1 MSHDQNRCL
10 NCFSGQTVSP
20 RSTPYSNNKKHKTLT
35 GAYNPM
41 NLLRNFPI
49 SKRLWLIPLVAVVM
63 LFVLGLLMIQQV
75 RSDLYKGK
83 QVMTQ
88 NIVET
93 ARGVLTYY
101 QQLEA
106 NGSMTTAEAQKA
118 AMDQVRL
125 IRYGQN
131 DYFWINDM
139 QPVMV
144 MHPMKPELEGQNLSK
159 VKDPN
164 GKELFNE
171 MVKIA
176 QLKGAGLVDYQWAKP
191 GEKDPVP
198 KISYV
203 ELFKPWGWIIGSG
216 IYVDDVEAEF
226 QNYLVRFSIIGLAI
240 AALMAVLVAILIRS
254 ITQPLRHS
262 MQAMANIASGEAD
275 LTRNL
280 DVSGNDE
287 LTTLSRDFN
296 TFTAKLRS
304 VIGQLFETSGALETS
319 SNALGGLAG
328 QAHKQSQQQSQQME
342 LVATAVNEVTYAV
355 QEVAKNAEQAS
366 NEVGDAEKQAGL
378 GQRNIEAS
386 LQQIDQLST
395 TINEAVGVIQSL
407 ADETTKIGSVLEVIG
422 SIADQT
428 NLLALN
434 AAIEAAR
441 AGEQGRGFAVVA
453 DEVRLLAQRTQTS
466 TAEIH
471 TMIERLQKNSGAAVT
486 VIMESSRASQATVE
500 QASQAGASLG
510 QIAQALRNLSG
521 LNASIASA
529 TLQQTHV
536 VEDINQNVTQAAGL
550 AQQSTQA
557 AEQSSAA
564 GERLGE
570 LAEQLN
576 RLLRQFKV

>member
-1 MSHDQNRCL
+1 MD
-10 NCFSGQTVSP
+10 
-20 RSTPYSNNKKHKTLT
+20 
-35 GAYNPM
+35 
-41 NLLRNFPI
+41 LLRNFPI

-75 RSDLYKGK
+75 RTDLYKGK

-139 QPVMV
+139 QPTMV

-171 MVKIA
+171 MVKVA

-240 AALMAVLVAILIRS
+240 ATLMAVLVAILIRS

-296 TFTAKLRS
+296 TFTDKLRS

-342 LVATAVNEVTYAV
+342 LVATAVNEVNYAV

-366 NEVGDAEKQAGL
+366 SEVGDAEKQAGL

-536 VEDINQNVTQAAGL
+536 VEDIKQNVTQAAGV

-564 GERLGE
+564 GDRLGE

>member
-1 MSHDQNRCL
+1 
-10 NCFSGQTVSP
+10 
-20 RSTPYSNNKKHKTLT
+20 
-35 GAYNPM
+35 M
-41 NLLRNFPI
+41 NMLRNFPI
-49 SKRLWLIPLVAVVM
+49 SKRLWLIPLVAVAM
-63 LFVLGLLMIQQV
+63 LFILGLLMIQQV
-75 RSDLYKGK
+75 RTDLYKGK

-93 ARGVLTYY
+93 SLGILTHY

-106 NGSMTTAEAQKA
+106 SGAMTTAAAQKA
-118 AMDQVRL
+118 AMEQVKVL
-125 IRYGQN
+125 RYGKN

-139 QPVMV
+139 GPTML
-144 MHPMKPELEGQNLSK
+144 MHPMRPELDGQDLSK
-159 VKDPN
+159 SKDPN

-171 MVKIA
+171 MVKVA
-176 QLKGAGLVDYQWAKP
+176 RLQGAGLVDYEWAKP

-226 QNYLVRFSIIGLAI
+226 KGYLVRFSLIGLAI
-240 AALMAVLVAILIRS
+240 AVLMAAMVAILIRS
-254 ITQPLRHS
+254 ITQPLQHS

-275 LTRNL
+275 LTREL

-287 LTTLSRDFN
+287 LTALGRDFN
-296 TFTAKLRS
+296 AFSRKLRKL
-304 VIGQLFETSGALETS
+304 IGQLSETASSLDQSSDTLERLSEQTH
-319 SNALGGLAG
+319 
-328 QAHKQSQQQSQQME
+328 QQSQQQLQQME

-355 QEVAKNAEQAS
+355 QEVAKNAEHAS
-366 NEVGDAEKQAGL
+366 NEVGEADKQAGL
-378 GQRNIEAS
+378 GQQNIEAS
-386 LQQIDQLST
+386 LQQIDQLSS
-395 TINEAVGVIQSL
+395 TISQAVDVIQSL

-453 DEVRLLAQRTQTS
+453 DEVRLLAQRTQQS

-471 TMIERLQKNSGAAVT
+471 TMIERLQKNSGAAVN
-486 VIMESSRASQATVE
+486 VIMESNRATQATVE
-500 QASQAGASLG
+500 QASQAGESLG

-550 AQQSTQA
+550 AQESTNA
-557 AEQSSAA
+557 AQQSSAA
-564 GERLGE
+564 GKQLGE

>member
-1 MSHDQNRCL
+1 
-10 NCFSGQTVSP
+10 
-20 RSTPYSNNKKHKTLT
+20 
-35 GAYNPM
+35 M

-49 SKRLWLIPLVAVVM
+49 SKRLWLIPMVAVTM

-75 RSDLYKGK
+75 RTDLYKGK

-93 ARGVLTYY
+93 AAGVLDYY
-101 QQLEA
+101 QQLETS
-106 NGSMTTAEAQKA
+106 GSLSTAEAQKA
-118 AMDQVRL
+118 AMDQIRL
-125 IRYGQN
+125 LRYGQN

-139 QPVMV
+139 NPTML
-144 MHPMKPELEGQNLSK
+144 MHPMKPELEGQDLSK
-159 VKDPN
+159 TKDPN

-171 MVKIA
+171 MVRVA
-176 QLKGAGLVDYQWAKP
+176 RLQGAGLVDYQWAKP
-191 GEKDPVP
+191 GEKNPVP

-226 QNYLVRFSIIGLAI
+226 QSYVVRFSGIGLAI
-240 AALMAVLVAILIRS
+240 ASLMAMLVAILIRS
-254 ITQPLRHS
+254 ITRPLRHS

-296 TFTAKLRS
+296 TFIQKLRT
-304 VIGQLFETSGALETS
+304 VIAQLFETSGSLERS
-319 SNALGGLAG
+319 STALGGLAG
-328 QAHKQSQQQSQQME
+328 QAHQQSQQQSQQME

-355 QEVAKNAEQAS
+355 QEVAKNAEHAS

-378 GQRNIEAS
+378 GQHNIEAS

-407 ADETTKIGSVLEVIG
+407 AEETTKIGSVLEVIG

-486 VIMESSRASQATVE
+486 VIMESSRASQATIE
-500 QASQAGASLG
+500 QASQAGDSLA
-510 QIAQALRNLSG
+510 QIAQALRNLSA

-536 VEDINQNVTQAAGL
+536 VEDINQNVTQAAGF
-550 AQQSTQA
+550 AQESTLA
-557 AEQSSAA
+557 AEQSSVA
-564 GERLGE
+564 GKQLGE

-576 RLLRQFKV
+576 RLLKQFKV

>member
-1 MSHDQNRCL
+1 MNML
-10 NCFSGQTVSP
+10 
-20 RSTPYSNNKKHKTLT
+20 RS
-35 GAYNPM
+35 
-41 NLLRNFPI
+41 FPI
-49 SKRLWLIPLVAVVM
+49 SKRLWLIPLVAVAM
-63 LFVLGLLMIQQV
+63 LFLLGMLMMQQV
-75 RSDLYKGK
+75 RSDLYKAK
-83 QVMTQ
+83 QLMTQ

-93 ARGVLTYY
+93 SLGILSHY

-106 NGSMTTAEAQKA
+106 SGAMSKADAQKA
-118 AMDQVRL
+118 AMEQVKVL
-125 IRYGQN
+125 RYGED

-139 QPVMV
+139 GPTML
-144 MHPMKPELEGQNLSK
+144 MHPMRPELDGQDLSK
-159 VKDPN
+159 TKDPN

-171 MVKIA
+171 MVKVA
-176 QLKGAGLVDYQWAKP
+176 RQQGAGLVEYEWAKP
-191 GEKDPVP
+191 GEKNPVP

-216 IYVDDVEAEF
+216 IYVDDVEKEF
-226 QNYLVRFSIIGLAI
+226 QGYMVRFSLIGLAI
-240 AALMAVLVAILIRS
+240 AVLLAVIVAVLIRS

-275 LTRNL
+275 LTREL

-287 LTTLSRDFN
+287 LTALGRDFN
-296 TFTAKLRS
+296 TFSRKLRTL
-304 VIGQLFETSGALETS
+304 IGQLSNTA
-319 SNALGGLAG
+319 NALDQSSGTLGKLAE
-328 QAHKQSQQQSQQME
+328 QAHKQSQQQLQQME

-355 QEVAKNAEQAS
+355 QEVAKNAEHAS
-366 NEVGDAEKQAGL
+366 NEVGEADNQAGL
-378 GQRNIEAS
+378 GQQNIEAS
-386 LQQIDQLST
+386 LQQIDQLSS
-395 TINEAVGVIQSL
+395 TISQAVDVIQSL

-441 AGEQGRGFAVVA
+441 AGDQGRGFAVVA
-453 DEVRLLAQRTQTS
+453 DEVRMLAQRTQQS

-471 TMIERLQKNSGAAVT
+471 TMIEGLQKNSGAAVS
-486 VIMESSRASQATVE
+486 VIMESNRATQATVE
-500 QASQAGASLG
+500 QASQAGESLG
-510 QIAQALRNLSG
+510 QIAQSLRNLSG
-521 LNASIASA
+521 LNSSIASA
-529 TLQQTHV
+529 TLQQSHV

-550 AQQSTQA
+550 AQESTNA

-564 GERLGE
+564 GRQLGE

>member
-1 MSHDQNRCL
+1 
-10 NCFSGQTVSP
+10 
-20 RSTPYSNNKKHKTLT
+20 
-35 GAYNPM
+35 
-41 NLLRNFPI
+41 
-49 SKRLWLIPLVAVVM
+49 M
-63 LFVLGLLMIQQV
+63 LFALGLLMMQQV

-93 ARGVLTYY
+93 SLGVLSHY

-106 NGSMTTAEAQKA
+106 SGAMTRADAQKA
-118 AMDQVRL
+118 AMEQVKVL
-125 IRYGQN
+125 RYGED

-139 QPVMV
+139 GPTML
-144 MHPMKPELEGQNLSK
+144 MHPMRPELDGQDLSK
-159 VKDPN
+159 TKDPN

-171 MVKIA
+171 MVKVA
-176 QLKGAGLVDYQWAKP
+176 RQHGAGLVDYEWAKP

-216 IYVDDVEAEF
+216 IYVDDVEKEF
-226 QNYLVRFSIIGLAI
+226 QSYMVRFSLIGLGI
-240 AALMAVLVAILIRS
+240 AVLLAAIVAVLIRS
-254 ITQPLRHS
+254 ITLPLRHS

-275 LTRNL
+275 LTREL
-280 DVSGNDE
+280 DVTGNDE
-287 LTTLSRDFN
+287 LTALGRDFN
-296 TFTAKLRS
+296 TFSRKLRTL
-304 VIGQLFETSGALETS
+304 IGQLSDTANSLDQSSDTLEKLSEQTH
-319 SNALGGLAG
+319 
-328 QAHKQSQQQSQQME
+328 QQSQQQLQQME

-355 QEVAKNAEQAS
+355 QEVAKNAEHAA
-366 NEVGDAEKQAGL
+366 NEVGEADKQAGL
-378 GQRNIEAS
+378 GQQNIEAS

-395 TINEAVGVIQSL
+395 TVSQAVDVIQSL

-441 AGEQGRGFAVVA
+441 AGAQGRGFAVVA
-453 DEVRLLAQRTQTS
+453 DQVRQLAQRTQQS

-471 TMIERLQKNSGAAVT
+471 TMIERLQKNSGAAVN
-486 VIMESSRASQATVE
+486 VIMESNRATQATVE
-500 QASQAGASLG
+500 QASQAGESLG
-510 QIAQALRNLSG
+510 QIAQSLRNLSG

-536 VEDINQNVTQAAGL
+536 VEDINHNVTQAAGL
-550 AQQSTQA
+550 AQQSTNA
-557 AEQSSAA
+557 AQQSSIA
-564 GERLGE
+564 GKQLGE

>member
-1 MSHDQNRCL
+1 
-10 NCFSGQTVSP
+10 
-20 RSTPYSNNKKHKTLT
+20 
-35 GAYNPM
+35 M
-41 NLLRNFPI
+41 NLLRNLPI
-49 SKRLWLIPLVAVVM
+49 SKRLWLIPTVAVVM
-63 LFVLGLLMIQQV
+63 LFVLGMLMIQQV
-75 RSDLYKGK
+75 RTDLYKGK

-88 NIVET
+88 NVVET
-93 ARGVLTYY
+93 ATGVLGHF

-106 NGSMTTAEAQKA
+106 NGTLTTAQAQQA
-118 AMDQVRL
+118 AMEQIRL
-125 IRYGQN
+125 LRYGQN

-139 QPVMV
+139 GPKML
-144 MHPMKPELEGQNLSK
+144 MHPMKPELEGQDLSQT
-159 VKDPN
+159 KDPN
-164 GKELFNE
+164 GKALFNE
-171 MVKIA
+171 MVKVA
-176 QLKGAGLVDYQWAKP
+176 RLQGAGLVDYQWAKP

-226 QNYLVRFSIIGLAI
+226 RGYVLRFSLIGLAI
-240 AALMAVLVAILIRS
+240 ASLMAALVAVLIRS
-254 ITQPLRHS
+254 ITRPLRSS
-262 MQAMANIASGEAD
+262 MLAMANIASGEAD
-275 LTRNL
+275 LTRTL

-296 TFTAKLRS
+296 TFIQKLHR
-304 VIGQLFETSGALETS
+304 VIGQLFETSGALESS

-328 QAHKQSQQQSQQME
+328 LAHRQSQQQSQQME
-342 LVATAVNEVTYAV
+342 LVATAINEVTYAV
-355 QEVAKNAEQAS
+355 QEVAKSAEQAS
-366 NEVGDAEKQAGL
+366 NEVGNAEKQADL
-378 GQRNIEAS
+378 GQRNIDAS
-386 LQQIDQLST
+386 LKQIDQLST
-395 TINEAVGVIQSL
+395 TINEAVGVIRSL
-407 ADETTKIGSVLEVIG
+407 ADETTQIGSVLEVIG

-486 VIMESSRASQATVE
+486 VITESSRASQATVE

-550 AQQSTQA
+550 AQESTLA

-564 GERLGE
+564 GKQLGN

>member
-1 MSHDQNRCL
+1 M
-10 NCFSGQTVSP
+10 
-20 RSTPYSNNKKHKTLT
+20 
-35 GAYNPM
+35 NP
-41 NLLRNFPI
+41 LRKFPI
-49 SKRLWLIPLVAVVM
+49 SKRLWLIPLVAIAM

-75 RSDLYKGK
+75 RTDLYKGK

-106 NGSMTTAEAQKA
+106 SGSMTTAEAQKA

-125 IRYGQN
+125 IRYGHN

-144 MHPMKPELEGQNLSK
+144 MHPMKPELEGQDLSK

-164 GKELFNE
+164 GKALFTE
-171 MVKIA
+171 MVKVA
-176 QLKGAGLVDYQWAKP
+176 QLTGAGLVDYQWAKP

-226 QNYLVRFSIIGLAI
+226 RDYLVRFSLIGLVI
-240 AALMAVLVAILIRS
+240 AALMAVLVAVLIRS

-275 LTRNL
+275 LTRKL

-296 TFTAKLRS
+296 TFTEKLRM
-304 VIGQLFETSGALETS
+304 VIGQLFETSGSLEVS
-319 SNALGGLAG
+319 SNSLGALAG
-328 QAHKQSQQQSQQME
+328 QAHKQSQQQAQQME
-342 LVATAVNEVTYAV
+342 LVATAINEVTYAV
-355 QEVAKNAEQAS
+355 QEVAKNAKQAS

-395 TINEAVGVIQSL
+395 TIGEAVGVIQSL

-453 DEVRLLAQRTQTS
+453 DEVRLLAQRTQAS

-471 TMIERLQKNSGAAVT
+471 TMIERLQKNSSAAVT
-486 VIMESSRASQATVE
+486 VIMESNRASQATVE

-529 TLQQTHV
+529 THQQTHV
-536 VEDINQNVTQAAGL
+536 AEDINQNVTQAAGL

-557 AEQSSAA
+557 AEESRAA
-564 GERLGE
+564 GEKLGE

-576 RLLRQFKV
+576 RLLKQFKV

>member
-1 MSHDQNRCL
+1 
-10 NCFSGQTVSP
+10 
-20 RSTPYSNNKKHKTLT
+20 
-35 GAYNPM
+35 M

-49 SKRLWLIPLVAVVM
+49 SKRLWLIPLVAVAM

-75 RSDLYKGK
+75 RTDLYKGK

-106 NGSMTTAEAQKA
+106 NGSMTTTEAQKA

-144 MHPMKPELEGQNLSK
+144 MHPIKPELEGQNLSK

-171 MVKIA
+171 MVKVA

-191 GEKDPVP
+191 GEKNPVP

-226 QNYLVRFSIIGLAI
+226 QNYLVRFSLIGLAI

-296 TFTAKLRS
+296 TFAHKLRS
-304 VIGQLFETSGALETS
+304 VIAQLFETSSALETS
-319 SNALGGLAG
+319 SHALGGLAG

-366 NEVGDAEKQAGL
+366 NEVGDAEKQAGM
-378 GQRNIEAS
+378 GQRNMEAS

-550 AQQSTQA
+550 AQQSAQA

>member
-1 MSHDQNRCL
+1 
-10 NCFSGQTVSP
+10 
-20 RSTPYSNNKKHKTLT
+20 
-35 GAYNPM
+35 M

-49 SKRLWLIPLVAVVM
+49 SKRLWVIPMVAVAM
-63 LFVLGLLMIQQV
+63 LFILGLLMIQQV

-93 ARGVLTYY
+93 ATGVLDYY

-106 NGSMTTAEAQKA
+106 NGSLSTAEAQKA
-118 AMDQVRL
+118 AMDQIRL
-125 IRYGQN
+125 LRYGQN

-139 QPVMV
+139 SPTML
-144 MHPMKPELEGQNLSK
+144 MHPMKPELEGQDLSGT
-159 VKDPN
+159 KDPN
-164 GKELFNE
+164 GKALFNE
-171 MVKIA
+171 MVKVA
-176 QLKGAGLVDYQWAKP
+176 RTQGAGLVDYQWAKP
-191 GEKDPVP
+191 GEKEPVP

-226 QNYLVRFSIIGLAI
+226 QGYVARFSLIGLAI
-240 AALMAVLVAILIRS
+240 ASLMALLVAILIRS
-254 ITQPLRHS
+254 IIRPLRHS

-275 LTRNL
+275 LTRQL

-296 TFTAKLRS
+296 TFIHKLRT
-304 VIGQLFETSGALETS
+304 VIAQLLETAGSLEKS
-319 SNALGGLAG
+319 SSALGGLAS
-328 QAHKQSQQQSQQME
+328 QTHRQSLQQSQQME

-355 QEVAKNAEQAS
+355 QEVAKNAEHAS
-366 NEVGDAEKQAGL
+366 SEVGQAEKQANL

-386 LQQIDQLST
+386 LQQIGQLST
-395 TINEAVGVIQSL
+395 TINEAVGVIRSL
-407 ADETTKIGSVLEVIG
+407 ADETTQIGSVLEVIG

-500 QASQAGASLG
+500 QASQAGDSLG

-550 AQQSTQA
+550 AQESTLA
-557 AEQSSAA
+557 AEQSSASSTQ
-564 GERLGE
+564 LGE

-576 RLLRQFKV
+576 RLLKQFKV

>member
-1 MSHDQNRCL
+1 
-10 NCFSGQTVSP
+10 
-20 RSTPYSNNKKHKTLT
+20 
-35 GAYNPM
+35 M

-49 SKRLWLIPLVAVVM
+49 SKRLWLIPTVAIAM

-75 RSDLYKGK
+75 RVDLYKGK

-93 ARGVLTYY
+93 ATGVLGYY

-106 NGSMTTAEAQKA
+106 NGSLSTAQAQKA
-118 AMDQVRL
+118 AMDQIRL
-125 IRYGQN
+125 LRYGQN

-139 QPVMV
+139 NPTML
-144 MHPMKPELEGQNLSK
+144 MHPMKPELEGQDLSQT
-159 VKDPN
+159 KDPN
-164 GKELFNE
+164 GKALFNE
-171 MVKIA
+171 MVKVA
-176 QLKGAGLVDYQWAKP
+176 RLQGAGLVDYEWAKP

-226 QNYLVRFSIIGLAI
+226 QNYVVRFSTIGLAI
-240 AALMAVLVAILIRS
+240 AILMALLVAILIRS

-275 LTRNL
+275 LTRSL

-296 TFTAKLRS
+296 TFIQKLRT
-304 VIGQLFETSGALETS
+304 VMAQLFETSGSLESS
-319 SNALGGLAG
+319 SNSLGGLAG

-355 QEVAKNAEQAS
+355 QEVAKNAEHAS
-366 NEVGDAEKQAGL
+366 NEVGDAEKQASQ

-500 QASQAGASLG
+500 QASQAGQSLD

-536 VEDINQNVTQAAGL
+536 VEDINQNVTQAASL
-550 AQQSTQA
+550 AQESTQA

-564 GERLGE
+564 GKQLGE

-576 RLLRQFKV
+576 RLLKQFKV

>member
-1 MSHDQNRCL
+1 
-10 NCFSGQTVSP
+10 
-20 RSTPYSNNKKHKTLT
+20 
-35 GAYNPM
+35 M

-49 SKRLWLIPLVAVVM
+49 SKRLWLIPLVAVAM

-75 RSDLYKGK
+75 RTDLYKGK
-83 QVMTQ
+83 EVMTQ

-93 ARGVLTYY
+93 ANGILSYY
-101 QQLEA
+101 HQLEA
-106 NGSMTTAEAQKA
+106 TGTLSTAEAQKA
-118 AMDQVRL
+118 AMDQIRVL
-125 IRYGQN
+125 RYGQN

-139 QPVMV
+139 APTMV
-144 MHPMKPELEGQNLSK
+144 MHAMKPELEGQNLSNL
-159 VKDPN
+159 KDPN
-164 GKELFNE
+164 GKALFNE

-176 QLKGAGLVDYQWAKP
+176 RLQGAGLVDYMWAKP
-191 GEKDPVP
+191 GEQDPVP

-203 ELFKPWGWIIGSG
+203 ELFKPWGWIIGTG

-226 QNYLVRFSIIGLAI
+226 QNYLIRFSIIGLVI

-296 TFTAKLRS
+296 TFTQKLRT
-304 VIGQLFETSGALETS
+304 VIGQLFETAGSLEQS
-319 SNALGGLAG
+319 SAALGGLAG

-342 LVATAVNEVTYAV
+342 VVATAINEVTYAV
-355 QEVAKNAEQAS
+355 QDVAKNAEYAS
-366 NEVGDAEKQAGL
+366 NEVGEAESQASQ
-378 GQRNIEAS
+378 GQRSIATS
-386 LQQIDQLST
+386 LQQIDELSS
-395 TINEAVGVIQSL
+395 TIGEAVDVIKSL

-453 DEVRLLAQRTQTS
+453 DEVRLLAQRTQQS

-500 QASQAGASLG
+500 QASQAGESLG
-510 QIAQALRNLSG
+510 QIAQALRTLSG

-529 TLQQTHV
+529 TLQQAHV

-550 AQQSTQA
+550 AQESNLA

-564 GERLGE
+564 GDQLGQ

>member
-1 MSHDQNRCL
+1 
-10 NCFSGQTVSP
+10 
-20 RSTPYSNNKKHKTLT
+20 
-35 GAYNPM
+35 M
-41 NLLRNFPI
+41 NILRNLPI

-63 LFVLGLLMIQQV
+63 LFTLGLLMIHQV
-75 RSDLYKGK
+75 RIDLYKGK
-83 QVMTQ
+83 EVMTK
-88 NIVET
+88 NLVET
-93 ARGVLTYY
+93 ARGVLDHY
-101 QQLEA
+101 QKLEA
-106 NGSMTTAEAQKA
+106 SGGMSTAEAQKA
-118 AMDQVRL
+118 AMDQLRM

-139 QPVMV
+139 QPAMV
-144 MHPMKPELEGQNLSK
+144 MHPMKPELEGQDLSMT
-159 VKDPN
+159 KDPN
-164 GKELFNE
+164 GKALFNE
-171 MVKIA
+171 MVKVA
-176 QLKGAGLVDYQWAKP
+176 KLKGAGLVDYQWAKP

-226 QNYLVRFSIIGLAI
+226 QNYLVHFSLIGLAI
-240 AALMAVLVAILIRS
+240 AALMAALVAILIRS
-254 ITQPLRHS
+254 IIKPLRHS

-275 LTRNL
+275 LTHNL

-287 LTTLSRDFN
+287 LATLSRDFN
-296 TFTAKLRS
+296 TFTQKLRT
-304 VIGQLFETSGALETS
+304 VVGQLFETSNALAQS
-319 SNALGGLAG
+319 SSALGGLAG
-328 QAHKQSQQQSQQME
+328 QAHQQSQQQSQQME
-342 LVATAVNEVTYAV
+342 LVATAVNEVSYAV
-355 QEVAKNAEQAS
+355 QEVAKNAEHAS
-366 NEVGDAEKQAGL
+366 NEVDQAEKQAGQ
-378 GQRNIEAS
+378 GQQSIESS

-395 TINEAVGVIQSL
+395 TITEAVGVIQSL
-407 ADETTKIGSVLEVIG
+407 ADETTQIGSVLEVIG

-453 DEVRLLAQRTQTS
+453 DEVRLLAQRTQSS

-471 TMIERLQKNSGAAVT
+471 TMIERLQKNSSAAVT
-486 VIMESSRASQATVE
+486 VITKSSRASQATVE
-500 QASQAGASLG
+500 QASQAGESLG
-510 QIAQALRNLSG
+510 HIAQALRNLSG

-536 VEDINQNVTQAAGL
+536 VDDINQNVTQAAGL
-550 AQQSTQA
+550 AQQSTLA

-564 GERLGE
+564 GKQLGE

-576 RLLRQFKV
+576 RSLRQFKV

>member
-1 MSHDQNRCL
+1 
-10 NCFSGQTVSP
+10 
-20 RSTPYSNNKKHKTLT
+20 
-35 GAYNPM
+35 M

-49 SKRLWLIPLVAVVM
+49 SKRLWLIPLLAVGM
-63 LFVLGLLMIQQV
+63 LFALGLLMIQQV

-83 QVMTQ
+83 QVMTR

-93 ARGVLTYY
+93 ANGILDYY

-106 NGSMTTAEAQKA
+106 SGAMTTEAAQKA
-118 AMDQVRL
+118 AMDQIRL
-125 IRYGQN
+125 LRYGQN

-139 QPVMV
+139 SPTML
-144 MHPMKPELEGQNLSK
+144 MHPMKPELEGKNLSA

-171 MVKIA
+171 MVKVA
-176 QLKGAGLVDYQWAKP
+176 RQQGAGIVDYQWAKP
-191 GEKDPVP
+191 GAEDPVP

-226 QNYLVRFSIIGLAI
+226 RDYVVRFSIIGLAI
-240 AALMAVLVAILIRS
+240 ATVMALLVAILIRS

-275 LTRNL
+275 LTRQL

-287 LTTLSRDFN
+287 LTTLGRDFN
-296 TFTAKLRS
+296 TFTRKLRG
-304 VIGQLFETSGALETS
+304 VIGQLFETSGSLAQSSSALQD
-319 SNALGGLAG
+319 LAG
-328 QAHKQSQQQSQQME
+328 QAHQHSQQQSQQME

-366 NEVGDAEKQAGL
+366 NEVGDSEKQAGQ

-386 LQQIDQLST
+386 LQQIDQLSA

-407 ADETTKIGSVLEVIG
+407 ADETTQIGSVLEVIG

-471 TMIERLQKNSGAAVT
+471 TMIERLQKNSGDAVS
-486 VIMESSRASQATVE
+486 VITRSSKASQTTVE
-500 QASQAGASLG
+500 QASQAGESLG

-536 VEDINQNVTQAAGL
+536 VEDINQNVTQAAQL
-550 AQQSTQA
+550 AQQSTLA
-557 AEQSSAA
+557 AEQSNAA
-564 GERLGE
+564 GRELGE
-570 LAEQLN
+570 LAEQLDG
-576 RLLRQFKV
+576 LLKQFKV

>member
-1 MSHDQNRCL
+1 
-10 NCFSGQTVSP
+10 
-20 RSTPYSNNKKHKTLT
+20 
-35 GAYNPM
+35 M

-49 SKRLWLIPLVAVVM
+49 SKRLWLIPVLAIAM
-63 LFVLGLLMIQQV
+63 LFILGLLMIQQV
-75 RSDLYKGK
+75 RTDLYKGK

-93 ARGVLTYY
+93 ANGILSHY

-106 NGSMTTAEAQKA
+106 NGSLSTAEAQKA
-118 AMDQVRL
+118 AMDQIRL
-125 IRYGQN
+125 LRYGQD

-139 QPVMV
+139 KPTML
-144 MHPMKPELEGQNLSK
+144 MHPMKPELDGQDLSK
-159 VKDPN
+159 TKDPN

-171 MVKIA
+171 MVRVA
-176 QLKGAGLVDYQWAKP
+176 QRQGAGLVGYQWAKP
-191 GEKDPVP
+191 GEVDPVP

-203 ELFKPWGWIIGSG
+203 ELFKPWGWIIGTG

-226 QNYLVRFSIIGLAI
+226 QRYVVRFSIIGLVI
-240 AALMAVLVAILIRS
+240 ASLMAVLVAILIRS
-254 ITQPLRHS
+254 ITKPLRDS

-275 LTRNL
+275 LTRSL

-296 TFTAKLRS
+296 SFTQKLRT
-304 VIGQLFETSGALETS
+304 VITQLFETSGSLDQS

-328 QAHKQSQQQSQQME
+328 QAHKQSQQQAQQME
-342 LVATAVNEVTYAV
+342 LVATAINEVTYAV
-355 QEVAKNAEQAS
+355 QEVAKNAEHAS
-366 NEVGDAEKQAGL
+366 NEVNDAEKQADL
-378 GQRNIEAS
+378 GQRNIDAS

-407 ADETTKIGSVLEVIG
+407 AEETTQIGSVLEVIG
-422 SIADQT
+422 SIAEQT

-486 VIMESSRASQATVE
+486 VIMNSSRASQATVE
-500 QASQAGASLG
+500 QASQAGESLG

-529 TLQQTHV
+529 TLQQSHV

-550 AQQSTQA
+550 AQESTLA

-564 GERLGE
+564 GKQLGN

-576 RLLRQFKV
+576 RLLKQFKV

>member
-1 MSHDQNRCL
+1 
-10 NCFSGQTVSP
+10 
-20 RSTPYSNNKKHKTLT
+20 
-35 GAYNPM
+35 M
-41 NLLRNFPI
+41 NMLRNFPI
-49 SKRLWLIPLVAVVM
+49 SKRLWLIPLVAVAM
-63 LFVLGLLMIQQV
+63 LFMLGLLMIQQV

-106 NGSMTTAEAQKA
+106 NGSMSTAEAQKA

-139 QPVMV
+139 QPVMI
-144 MHPMKPELEGQNLSK
+144 MHPMKPELEGQDLSNT
-159 VKDPN
+159 KDPN
-164 GKELFNE
+164 GKALFNE
-171 MVKIA
+171 MVKVA
-176 QLKGAGLVDYQWAKP
+176 KLKGGGLVDYQWAKP
-191 GEKDPVP
+191 GEKNPVP

-226 QNYLVRFSIIGLAI
+226 QRYLVHFSLIGLSI
-240 AALMAVLVAILIRS
+240 AALMAAMVAVLIRS
-254 ITQPLRHS
+254 ITRPLRRS

-275 LTRNL
+275 LTRTL

-287 LTTLSRDFN
+287 LTTLGRDFN
-296 TFTAKLRS
+296 TFTQKLRT
-304 VIGQLFETSGALETS
+304 VIGQLLETAGSLEQS
-319 SNALGGLAG
+319 SDALGGLAG
-328 QAHKQSQQQSQQME
+328 QAHTQSQQQSQQME
-342 LVATAVNEVTYAV
+342 LVATAVNQVTYAV
-355 QEVAKNAEQAS
+355 QEVAKNAEHAS
-366 NEVGDAEKQAGL
+366 TEVGDAEKQAGL
-378 GQRNIEAS
+378 GQHNIEAS
-386 LQQIDQLST
+386 LRQIDQLSS
-395 TINEAVGVIQSL
+395 TIGEAVGVIQSL

-486 VIMESSRASQATVE
+486 VIMESNRASQATVE
-500 QASQAGASLG
+500 QASQAGESLA

-536 VEDINQNVTQAAGL
+536 VEDINQNVTQAAAL
-550 AQQSTQA
+550 ALESTLA

-564 GERLGE
+564 GSELGE

>member
-1 MSHDQNRCL
+1 M
-10 NCFSGQTVSP
+10 
-20 RSTPYSNNKKHKTLT
+20 K
-35 GAYNPM
+35 
-41 NLLRNFPI
+41 LLRNFSI
-49 SKRLWLIPLVAVVM
+49 SKRLWLIPVLAVAM

-75 RSDLYKGK
+75 RTDLYKGK

-93 ARGVLTYY
+93 ANGILDHYR
-101 QQLEA
+101 QLEVS
-106 NGSMTTAEAQKA
+106 GSLSTAEAQKA
-118 AMDQVRL
+118 AMDQIRL
-125 IRYGQN
+125 LRYGQD

-139 QPVMV
+139 KPTMI
-144 MHPMKPELEGQNLSK
+144 MHPMKPELDGQDLSST
-159 VKDPN
+159 KDPN

-171 MVKIA
+171 MVRVA
-176 QLKGAGLVDYQWAKP
+176 QRQGAGLVDYQWAKP
-191 GEKDPVP
+191 GKEDPVP

-203 ELFKPWGWIIGSG
+203 ELFKPWGWIIGTG

-226 QNYLVRFSIIGLAI
+226 QRYVTRFSIIGLLI
-240 AALMAVLVAILIRS
+240 ASLMAALVAIVIRS
-254 ITQPLRHS
+254 ITKPLRDS

-275 LTRNL
+275 LTRSL

-296 TFTAKLRS
+296 AFIQKLRT
-304 VIGQLFETSGALETS
+304 VITQLFETSGSLDES
-319 SNALGGLAG
+319 SGALGGLAG

-355 QEVAKNAEQAS
+355 QEVAKNAEHAS
-366 NEVGDAEKQAGL
+366 NEVNDAEKQADL

-395 TINEAVGVIQSL
+395 TISEAVVVIQSL
-407 ADETTKIGSVLEVIG
+407 AEETTQIGSVLEVIG
-422 SIADQT
+422 SIAEQT

-466 TAEIH
+466 TAEIQ

-486 VIMESSRASQATVE
+486 VIMNSSRASQATVE
-500 QASQAGASLG
+500 QASQAGESLG
-510 QIAQALRNLSG
+510 QIAQALRNLSA

-529 TLQQTHV
+529 TLQQSHV

-550 AQQSTQA
+550 AQESTQA
-557 AEQSSAA
+557 AEHSSAA
-564 GERLGE
+564 GKRLGD

-576 RLLRQFKV
+576 RLLKQFKV

>member
-1 MSHDQNRCL
+1 
-10 NCFSGQTVSP
+10 
-20 RSTPYSNNKKHKTLT
+20 
-35 GAYNPM
+35 M
-41 NLLRNFPI
+41 NMLRNFPI
-49 SKRLWLIPLVAVVM
+49 SKRLWLIPLVAVAM
-63 LFVLGLLMIQQV
+63 LFMLGLLMIQQV

-106 NGSMTTAEAQKA
+106 NGSMSTAEAQKA

-139 QPVMV
+139 QPVMI
-144 MHPMKPELEGQNLSK
+144 MHPMKPELEGQDLSNT
-159 VKDPN
+159 KDPN
-164 GKELFNE
+164 GKALFNE
-171 MVKIA
+171 MVKVA
-176 QLKGAGLVDYQWAKP
+176 KLKGAGLVDYQWAKP
-191 GEKDPVP
+191 GEKNPVP

-226 QNYLVRFSIIGLAI
+226 QRYLVHFSLIGLSI
-240 AALMAVLVAILIRS
+240 AALMAAMVAVLIRS
-254 ITQPLRHS
+254 ITRPLRRS

-275 LTRNL
+275 LTRTL

-287 LTTLSRDFN
+287 LTTLGRDFN
-296 TFTAKLRS
+296 TFTQKLRT
-304 VIGQLFETSGALETS
+304 VIGQLLETAS
-319 SNALGGLAG
+319 SLEQSSDALGGLAG
-328 QAHKQSQQQSQQME
+328 QAHTQSQQQSQQME
-342 LVATAVNEVTYAV
+342 LVATAVNQVTYAV
-355 QEVAKNAEQAS
+355 QEVAKNAEHAS
-366 NEVGDAEKQAGL
+366 TEVGDAEKQAGL
-378 GQRNIEAS
+378 GQHNIEAS
-386 LQQIDQLST
+386 LRQIDQLSS
-395 TINEAVGVIQSL
+395 TIGEAVGVIQSL

-486 VIMESSRASQATVE
+486 VIMESNRASQATVE
-500 QASQAGASLG
+500 QASQAGESLA

-536 VEDINQNVTQAAGL
+536 VEDINQNVTQAAAL
-550 AQQSTQA
+550 ALESTLA

-564 GERLGE
+564 GSELGE

>member
-1 MSHDQNRCL
+1 
-10 NCFSGQTVSP
+10 
-20 RSTPYSNNKKHKTLT
+20 
-35 GAYNPM
+35 M

-49 SKRLWLIPLVAVVM
+49 SKRLWLIPLLAVGM
-63 LFVLGLLMIQQV
+63 LFALGLLMIQQV

-83 QVMTQ
+83 QVMTR

-93 ARGVLTYY
+93 ANGILDYY

-106 NGSMTTAEAQKA
+106 SGAMTTEVAQKA
-118 AMDQVRL
+118 AMDQIRL
-125 IRYGQN
+125 LRYGQN

-139 QPVMV
+139 SPTML
-144 MHPMKPELEGQNLSK
+144 MHPMKPELEGKNLSA

-171 MVKIA
+171 MVKVA
-176 QLKGAGLVDYQWAKP
+176 RQQGAGIVDYQWAKP
-191 GEKDPVP
+191 GAEDPVP

-226 QNYLVRFSIIGLAI
+226 RDYVVRFSIIGLAI
-240 AALMAVLVAILIRS
+240 ATVMALLVAILIRS

-275 LTRNL
+275 LTRQL

-287 LTTLSRDFN
+287 LTTLGRDFN
-296 TFTAKLRS
+296 TFTRKLRG
-304 VIGQLFETSGALETS
+304 VIGQLFETSGSLAQSSSALQD
-319 SNALGGLAG
+319 LAG
-328 QAHKQSQQQSQQME
+328 QAHQHSQQQSQQME

-366 NEVGDAEKQAGL
+366 NEVGDSEKQAGQ

-386 LQQIDQLST
+386 LQQIDQLSA

-407 ADETTKIGSVLEVIG
+407 ADETTQIGSVLEVIG

-471 TMIERLQKNSGAAVT
+471 TMIERLQKNSGDAVS
-486 VIMESSRASQATVE
+486 VITRSSKASQTTVE
-500 QASQAGASLG
+500 QASQAGESLG

-536 VEDINQNVTQAAGL
+536 VEDINQNVTQAAQL
-550 AQQSTQA
+550 AQQSTLA
-557 AEQSSAA
+557 AEQSNAA
-564 GERLGE
+564 GRELGE
-570 LAEQLN
+570 LAEQLDG
-576 RLLRQFKV
+576 LLKQFKV

>member
-1 MSHDQNRCL
+1 
-10 NCFSGQTVSP
+10 
-20 RSTPYSNNKKHKTLT
+20 
-35 GAYNPM
+35 M

-49 SKRLWLIPLVAVVM
+49 SKRLWLIPLVAVAM

-75 RSDLYKGK
+75 RTDLYKGK

-106 NGSMTTAEAQKA
+106 NGSMTTTEAQKA

-144 MHPMKPELEGQNLSK
+144 MHPIKPELEGQNLSK

-171 MVKIA
+171 MVKVA

-191 GEKDPVP
+191 GEKNPVP

-226 QNYLVRFSIIGLAI
+226 QNYLVRFSLIGLAI

-296 TFTAKLRS
+296 TFAHKLRS
-304 VIGQLFETSGALETS
+304 VIAQLFETSSALETS
-319 SNALGGLAG
+319 SHALGGLAG

-550 AQQSTQA
+550 AQQSAQA

>member
-1 MSHDQNRCL
+1 
-10 NCFSGQTVSP
+10 
-20 RSTPYSNNKKHKTLT
+20 
-35 GAYNPM
+35 M

-49 SKRLWLIPLVAVVM
+49 SNRLWLIPALAIAM
-63 LFVLGLLMIQQV
+63 LFILGLLMIQQV
-75 RSDLYKGK
+75 RTDLYKGK

-93 ARGVLTYY
+93 ANGILSHY

-106 NGSMTTAEAQKA
+106 NGSLSTAEAQKA
-118 AMDQVRL
+118 AMDQIRL
-125 IRYGQN
+125 LRYGQD

-139 QPVMV
+139 KPTML
-144 MHPMKPELEGQNLSK
+144 MHPMKPELDGQDLSK
-159 VKDPN
+159 TKDPN

-171 MVKIA
+171 MVRVA
-176 QLKGAGLVDYQWAKP
+176 QRQGAGLVDYQWAKP
-191 GEKDPVP
+191 GEVDPVP

-203 ELFKPWGWIIGSG
+203 ELFKPWGWIIGTG

-226 QNYLVRFSIIGLAI
+226 QRYVVRFSIIGLVI
-240 AALMAVLVAILIRS
+240 ASLMAVLVAILIRS
-254 ITQPLRHS
+254 ITKPLRDS

-275 LTRNL
+275 LTRSL

-296 TFTAKLRS
+296 TFTHKLRT
-304 VIGQLFETSGALETS
+304 VITQLFETSGSLDQS
-319 SNALGGLAG
+319 SSALGGLAG

-342 LVATAVNEVTYAV
+342 LVATAINEVTYAV
-355 QEVAKNAEQAS
+355 QEVAKNAEHAS
-366 NEVGDAEKQAGL
+366 NEVNDAEKQADL
-378 GQRNIEAS
+378 GQRNIDAS

-407 ADETTKIGSVLEVIG
+407 AEETTQIGSVLEVIG
-422 SIADQT
+422 SIAEQT

-486 VIMESSRASQATVE
+486 VIMNSSRASQATVE
-500 QASQAGASLG
+500 QASQAGESLG

-529 TLQQTHV
+529 TLQQSHV

-550 AQQSTQA
+550 AQESTLA

-564 GERLGE
+564 GKQLGD

-576 RLLRQFKV
+576 RLLKQFKV

>member
-1 MSHDQNRCL
+1 
-10 NCFSGQTVSP
+10 
-20 RSTPYSNNKKHKTLT
+20 
-35 GAYNPM
+35 M
-41 NLLRNFPI
+41 NLLRNLPI
-49 SKRLWLIPLVAVVM
+49 SKRLWLIPLVAVAM

-75 RSDLYKGK
+75 RTDLYKSK
-83 QVMTQ
+83 QVMTR

-93 ARGVLTYY
+93 ANGILDYY
-101 QQLEA
+101 QQREA
-106 NGSMTTAEAQKA
+106 SGELTTAEAQKA
-118 AMDQVRL
+118 AMEQIRL
-125 IRYGQN
+125 LRYGQN

-139 QPVMV
+139 SPTML
-144 MHPMKPELEGQNLSK
+144 MHPMKPELEGKSLAN

-171 MVKIA
+171 MVKVA
-176 QLKGAGLVDYQWAKP
+176 RLQGAGIVDYQWAKP
-191 GEKDPVP
+191 GAEEPVP

-226 QNYLVRFSIIGLAI
+226 KHYVVRFSIIGLAI
-240 AALMAVLVAILIRS
+240 ASLMALLVAILIRS

-275 LTRNL
+275 LTRAL

-287 LTTLSRDFN
+287 LTILSRDFN
-296 TFTAKLRS
+296 SFTQKLRS
-304 VIGQLFETSGALETS
+304 VIGQLFESAASLEQS
-319 SNALGGLAG
+319 SSSLAGLAG
-328 QAHKQSQQQSQQME
+328 QTHQQSQQQSQQME

-355 QEVAKNAEQAS
+355 QEVAKNAEHAS
-366 NEVGDAEKQAGL
+366 NEVLDAEKQAGQ

-395 TINEAVGVIQSL
+395 TIKEAVGVIQSL
-407 ADETTKIGSVLEVIG
+407 ADETTQIGSVLEVIG

-453 DEVRLLAQRTQTS
+453 DEVRLLAQRTQSS

-471 TMIERLQKNSGAAVT
+471 TMIERLQKNSGDAVS
-486 VIMESSRASQATVE
+486 VIMRSSRASQTTVE
-500 QASQAGASLG
+500 QASQAGESLA

-536 VEDINQNVTQAAGL
+536 VEDINQNVTQAAQL
-550 AQQSTQA
+550 AQESTQA
-557 AEQSSAA
+557 AEQSSVA
-564 GERLGE
+564 GKHLGE
-570 LAEQLN
+570 LAERLN
-576 RLLRQFKV
+576 RLLAQFRV

>member
-1 MSHDQNRCL
+1 
-10 NCFSGQTVSP
+10 
-20 RSTPYSNNKKHKTLT
+20 
-35 GAYNPM
+35 M

-49 SKRLWLIPLVAVVM
+49 SKRLWLIPMLAVAM
-63 LFVLGLLMIQQV
+63 LFVLGLLMVQQV
-75 RSDLYKGK
+75 RIDLYKGK

-93 ARGVLTYY
+93 ATGVLSYY

-106 NGSMTTAEAQKA
+106 NGSLSTAQAQKA
-118 AMDQVRL
+118 AMDQIRL
-125 IRYGQN
+125 LRYGQN

-139 QPVMV
+139 NPTML
-144 MHPMKPELEGQNLSK
+144 MHPMKPELDGHDLSK
-159 VKDPN
+159 TKDPN
-164 GKELFNE
+164 GKEIFNE
-171 MVKIA
+171 MVKVA
-176 QLKGAGLVDYQWAKP
+176 RLKGAGLVDYQWAKP

-226 QNYLVRFSIIGLAI
+226 QNYVVRFSTIGLAI
-240 AALMAVLVAILIRS
+240 AVMMALLVAILIRS
-254 ITQPLRHS
+254 ITRPLRHS

-275 LTRNL
+275 LTRSL

-296 TFTAKLRS
+296 TFIQKLRT
-304 VIGQLFETSGALETS
+304 VMAQLFETSSSLEKS
-319 SNALGGLAG
+319 SNSLGGLAG

-355 QEVAKNAEQAS
+355 QEVAKNAEHAS
-366 NEVGDAEKQAGL
+366 NEVGDAEKQASQ

-395 TINEAVGVIQSL
+395 TINEAVGVIRSL

-471 TMIERLQKNSGAAVT
+471 TMIDRLQKNSGAAVT

-500 QASQAGASLG
+500 QASQAGQSLD

-550 AQQSTQA
+550 AQESTQA
-557 AEQSSAA
+557 AEQTSAA
-564 GERLGE
+564 GQQLGE

-576 RLLRQFKV
+576 RLLKQFKV